1 MLALIFRR
9 WSKPMTANSIPK
21 PHNEP
26 TPINKR
32 KTKIDYSPEALF
44 GKGFDSNP
52 GDAMP
57 ETENETPQHD
67 KFTTLAV
74 DDIRVYE
81 HNPRT
86 LLNEQYGAIKEGL
99 AAEGLGKVLFYVVK
113 RPGEKHYTQSFGG
126 GTRLNAIKELWQETG
141 DKRFKTVRCV
151 IQPYVDE
158 LEMRVDHFI
167 ENALRNDLC
176 FWDTAVSAV
185 NIYREAEAE
194 NGSPMSPNAF
204 VELIKKRGMSIQP
217 AAFYLY
223 MFAVLS
229 FGRYSFRVSLSRNI
243 IRDLKPRWVA
253 YERLAEVFGKPGLED
268 RIHLGL
274 AAYDSQVGTKVRFDG
289 DAILRVATNAACMH
303 LQWTQAAL
311 NRAVEYMGRN
321 PKADAQAIQAQ
332 VSSVLTT
339 AQDASGPYEPSRNVA
354 KPDSAASME
363 ANFERLRAQLEQPG
377 NEDGHAPRKPTVVDP
392 DPERRLM
399 PYTPRTVLR
408 QIVAMGINDAD
419 PYALVRQLV
428 RFICDN
434 SNLRNMV
441 VDWDQGV
448 GFYLEPYAPPDW
460 AQPNP
465 SPTTLYGAHAFNFLA
480 GITGQFLPEVIER
493 MPADSLWRRAMLE
506 QDPKLSAVKSAIA
519 RLPHAAISQAYML
532 FGDNAW
538 GTLQYVYCLRTNT
551 EMAPMELLSDA
562 RIALVAAAQN
572 IARMYPKNFTHIVAP
587 DAAQDRR
594 NDEDWT

>member
-1 MLALIFRR
+1 MN
-9 WSKPMTANSIPK
+9 ANTSPK
-21 PHNEP
+21 PLNVP

-57 ETENETPQHD
+57 ELDNETQHD

-113 RPGEKHYTQSFGG
+113 RPGEEHYTLSFGG

-151 IQPYVDE
+151 IQAYTNE
-158 LEMRVDHFI
+158 AGLRTNHII
-167 ENALRNDLC
+167 ENTQRGDMC
-176 FWDTAVSAV
+176 FWDTARA
-185 NIYREAEAE
+185 
-194 NGSPMSPNAF
+194 M
-204 VELIKKRGMSIQP
+204 VELHKELSGSSPLSVDGFVQKASTLGLSVQRITHY
-217 AAFYLY
+217 FYI
-223 MFAVLS
+223 FATAI
-229 FGRYSFRVSLSRNI
+229 FERYSFRVSLSRNI

-253 YERLAEVFGKPGLED
+253 YERLAELFGRPGFED
-268 RIHLGL
+268 RVHLGL

-289 DAILRVATNAACMH
+289 DALLRVASNAACMH
-303 LQWTQAAL
+303 FQWTQAAL

-332 VSSVLTT
+332 VSSVLAT
-339 AQDASGPYEPSRNVA
+339 APAAPNGPYEPSRNLA
-354 KPDSAASME
+354 KPDSAAAMA

-377 NEDGHAPRKPTVVDP
+377 NEDGHVPRKSTVVDP

-399 PYTPRTVLR
+399 PYTPRSVLR

-493 MPADSLWRRAMLE
+493 MPSDSLWRRAMLE

-519 RLPHAAISQAYML
+519 RLPHAGISQAYML

-572 IARMYPKNFTHIVAP
+572 IARMYPKSFTHIVAP

>member
-1 MLALIFRR
+1 
-9 WSKPMTANSIPK
+9 MTAKNA
-21 PHNEP
+21 P
-26 TPINKR
+26 TPITKHKG
-32 KTKIDYSPEALF
+32 KTKIDYSVAALF
-44 GKGFDSNP
+44 GESANFTQP
-52 GDAMP
+52 GDAMSDP
-57 ETENETPQHD
+57 ENETPQHD

-113 RPGEKHYTQSFGG
+113 RPGEEHYTLSFGG

-151 IQPYVDE
+151 IQAYTNE
-158 LEMRVDHFI
+158 AGLRTNHII
-167 ENALRNDLC
+167 ENTQRGDMC
-176 FWDTAVSAV
+176 FWDTARA
-185 NIYREAEAE
+185 
-194 NGSPMSPNAF
+194 M
-204 VELIKKRGMSIQP
+204 VELHRELSGASLLSVDGFVQKASTFGLTVQRITHY
-217 AAFYLY
+217 FYI
-223 MFAVLS
+223 FATTV
-229 FGRYSFRVSLSRNI
+229 FERYSFRVSLSRNI

-253 YERLAEVFGKPGLED
+253 YDRLAELFGKPGLED

-289 DAILRVATNAACMH
+289 DALLRVASNAACMH
-303 LQWTQAAL
+303 LQWSQAAL
-311 NRAVEYMGRN
+311 NRAVEFMGRN

-332 VSSVLTT
+332 VSSVL
-339 AQDASGPYEPSRNVA
+339 AAVPAPSAPYEPKREPA
-354 KPDSAASME
+354 KSDSAAAMA
-363 ANFERLRAQLEQPG
+363 ANFERLRAQLEQPLDENG
-377 NEDGHAPRKPTVVDP
+377 NAQHRPTVVDP

-399 PYTPRTVLR
+399 PYTPREVLR
-408 QIVAMGINDAD
+408 QIVAMGINHDD
-419 PYALVRQLV
+419 PYGLVRQLV

-434 SNLRNMV
+434 SNLRNLV

-460 AQPNP
+460 DKPNP
-465 SPTTLYGAHAFNFLA
+465 SPTTQYGAHAFNFLA

-493 MPADSLWRRAMLE
+493 MPANSIWRRAMTE
-506 QDPKLSAVKSAIA
+506 QDPKLNAIKSAIA
-519 RLPHAAISQAYML
+519 RLPHAAMSHSYML

-538 GTLQYVYCLRTNT
+538 GTHQYVYCLRTNG
-551 EMAPMELLSDA
+551 ELAPMELLSDA

-572 IARMYPKNFTHIVAP
+572 IARIYPKRFTHIVAP
-587 DAAQDRR
+587 DAAQERR
-594 NDEDWT
+594 NDEEWP